1 MKTILWGTLVANGNF
16 AQISEDKP
24 AHQAAFGDF
33 AARAQATGNFIV
45 GRKTFE
51 GFAASGIGSMGKI
64 DVVLVSQS
72 IKEIPG
78 VKVVSSPQ
86 EALTYLQAKGYTTTL
101 LAGGAALLSAFL
113 SQGLVD
119 ELVLN
124 VVPALEGK
132 GLNLLLDQDRYQY
145 QEVKLLGFQSLGNDI
160 VQLHYAVDHA

>member
-16 AQISEDKP
+16 AQIGEGRP
-24 AHQAAFGDF
+24 THQVAFGDF
-33 AARAQATGNFIV
+33 LARAQATGNFIV

-51 GFAASGIGSMGKI
+51 GFAASGEGSMGNI

-78 VKVVSSPQ
+78 VKVVRSPR
-86 EALTYLQAKGYTTTL
+86 EALTYLQAKGYATTL
-101 LAGGAALLSAFL
+101 LAGGATLHNAFL
-113 SQGLVD
+113 GQGLVD
-119 ELVLN
+119 ELIFN

-145 QEVKLLGFQSLGNDI
+145 QEVKLLDFQSLGNDI
-160 VQLHYAVDHA
+160 VQLHYEVDHT